1 MTHDPK
7 NVTLSEWQ
15 QQLLADI
22 FRLIVKEITC
32 DEDKE
37 KLAPGE
43 MGINYKEGALYIRN
57 PHNGKL
63 FSPNSLEHMKQLLMK
78 YTPGT
83 NILNADRINGISF
96 YTRLSDLDQLG
107 VNFTPDSVIR
117 QMHAPA
123 VFFGPI
129 EYENY
134 EPLGWPSARG
144 MCLAYKVTEDHAL
157 IRYYDSDSYTVYEG
171 RYNYRRH
178 LFEGW
183 ALGGAN
189 GGGAYTETKG
199 GGDTTSVFVDIEID
213 DLVVITLRVTET
225 LNPLATISV
234 NGHEPEPIVEQ
245 SGEPLSY
252 QITENNIIMLIYDK
266 PQGRWILM
274 DSTESPIA
282 VTMNLVVQRLNEFQY
297 QTLTQMGQMQ
307 ANFNAQISQIKATY
321 DDKFEKLEKA
331 MTGRFDRIDEILAN
345 RPGKIEAVVSVYTAA
360 SDGITQIAEIE
371 GFDGTVDKLVV
382 NYGQTLLRVG
392 LDYVVVNNG
401 IQFMNDISINTGE
414 IVQFIVLKQ
423 DKPE

>member
-1 MTHDPK
+1 MTREPN

-43 MGINYKEGALYIRN
+43 MGINYKEGAFYIRN

-63 FSPNSLEHMKQLLMK
+63 FSPNSLEHVKQILMK

-96 YTRLSDLDQLG
+96 YTRINDLDPLG
-107 VNFTPDSVIR
+107 VNFTPDSIIR

-134 EPLGWPSARG
+134 EKLSWPSAKG
-144 MCLAYKVTEDHAL
+144 MCLAYKVSEDHAL
-157 IRYYDSDSYTVYEG
+157 IRYYDSESYIMYEG

-183 ALGGAN
+183 ALGGSN
-189 GGGAYTETKG
+189 SGGQYAETKG
-199 GGDTTSVFVDIEID
+199 GGDTTSVFVDVDVD
-213 DLVVITLRVTET
+213 DLTVITLRVTET

-234 NGHEPEPIVEQ
+234 NGHDPEPIVEQ
-245 SGEPLSY
+245 SGEHLSY
-252 QITENNIIMLIYDK
+252 QIVENNIIMLIYDK
-266 PQGRWILM
+266 PQSRWILM
-274 DSTESPIA
+274 DSTESPIL
-282 VTMNLVVQRLNEFQY
+282 VTMNLIVDRLETFQEETNNRFTQTQLYFDKKINLLEAEMNEKY
-297 QTLTQMGQMQ
+297 ESLK
-307 ANFNAQISQIKATY
+307 KATE
-321 DDKFEKLEKA
+321 D
-331 MTGRFDRIDEILAN
+331 RFNKIEEILAN
-345 RPGKIEAVVSVYTAA
+345 RPGKIEAIVSLYTSA
-360 SDGITQIAEIE
+360 SDGVTKIAEIE
-371 GFDGTVDKLVV
+371 GFDGSVDKLVV
-382 NYGQTLLRVG
+382 NYGQTLLRVD
-392 LDYVVVNNG
+392 LDYVVVDNG
-401 IQFMNDISINTGE
+401 IQFMNNVSINTGE
-414 IVQFIVLKQ
+414 VVQFIVLKQ